1 MNRTET
7 IFFIAATI
15 LLLICVSTML
25 EYSFIFIFMLAL
37 AAIVIIMSLFSKY
50 SAKHENEKLSRI
62 FCILGVI
69 VFAAYLINSVYAD
82 FTGNEPAIDGL
93 LLVTLFIIAMG
104 LGWFFEEKKIGL
116 K

>member
-50 SAKHENEKLSRI
+50 SAKHENGKLSRMTKEEFRSKVSKEFMDNNRKI
-62 FCILGVI
+62 IEQLKNNNVI
-69 VFAAYLINSVYAD
+69 NFKKY
-82 FTGNEPAIDGL
+82 
-93 LLVTLFIIAMG
+93 II
-104 LGWFFEEKKIGL
+104 
-116 K
+116 